1 MDTEMKN
8 AIQATDQ
15 ESQYDEKVKRLLGHK
30 HILAH
35 ILVKAVKEFSG
46 MEPNDVVQYIEGEPY
61 IGKVPTEPGLTN
73 IASNKTGERIVGFN
87 SENQEINEG
96 LVRFDIVFYVRMKD
110 GPAQIIV
117 NVEAQKDVP
126 SEYKLLNR
134 AVFYVCRLISS
145 QKERD
150 FVNTKYDDIKRVY
163 SIWICLNMK
172 ESSMEYVHLTKEKL
186 LGEYEWEG
194 GTELLNIVVIGLSNE
209 LPEHNEEYELHRLLG
224 ALLSMELNVE
234 EKLNIIEKEY
244 EMPVEARMREEVNS
258 MCNLGEGIRE
268 KALAEG
274 TAKGLREGTAKGLA
288 EGTAKGLLKGR
299 NEEKSSL
306 ILKMYRKKYPLQEIA
321 ELVGKSIEEVQE
333 VIESQK
339 PLLS

>member
-1 MDTEMKN
+1 MDTGMKN

-15 ESQYDEKVKRLLGHK
+15 ESQYDEKVKRLLGHKHK

-172 ESSMEYVHLTKEKL
+172 ENSMEYVHLTKEKL

-209 LPEHNEEYELHRLLG
+209 LPEHKEEYELHRLLG

-274 TAKGLREGTAKGLA
+274 TAKGL
-288 EGTAKGLLKGR
+288 LKGR
-299 NEEKSSL
+299 NEEKSDL

>member
-1 MDTEMKN
+1 
-8 AIQATDQ
+8 
-15 ESQYDEKVKRLLGHK
+15 
-30 HILAH
+30 
-35 ILVKAVKEFSG
+35 
-46 MEPNDVVQYIEGEPY
+46 
-61 IGKVPTEPGLTN
+61 
-73 IASNKTGERIVGFN
+73 
-87 SENQEINEG
+87 
-96 LVRFDIVFYVRMKD
+96 
-110 GPAQIIV
+110 
-117 NVEAQKDVP
+117 
-126 SEYKLLNR
+126 
-134 AVFYVCRLISS
+134 
-145 QKERD
+145 
-150 FVNTKYDDIKRVY
+150 
-163 SIWICLNMK
+163 
-172 ESSMEYVHLTKEKL
+172 MEYVHLTKEKL

-209 LPEHNEEYELHRLLG
+209 LPEHKEEYELHRLLG

-274 TAKGLREGTAKGLA
+274 TAKGLAEGTARGLREGTAKGLA

-333 VIESQK
+333 VIESQNHSCHK
-339 PLLS
+339 DI

>member
-1 MDTEMKN
+1 
-8 AIQATDQ
+8 
-15 ESQYDEKVKRLLGHK
+15 
-30 HILAH
+30 
-35 ILVKAVKEFSG
+35 
-46 MEPNDVVQYIEGEPY
+46 
-61 IGKVPTEPGLTN
+61 
-73 IASNKTGERIVGFN
+73 
-87 SENQEINEG
+87 
-96 LVRFDIVFYVRMKD
+96 
-110 GPAQIIV
+110 
-117 NVEAQKDVP
+117 
-126 SEYKLLNR
+126 
-134 AVFYVCRLISS
+134 
-145 QKERD
+145 
-150 FVNTKYDDIKRVY
+150 
-163 SIWICLNMK
+163 
-172 ESSMEYVHLTKEKL
+172 MEYIHLTKEKL

-194 GTELLNIVVIGLSNE
+194 GTELLNIVAIGLSNE
-209 LPEHNEEYELHRLLG
+209 LPEHKEEYELHRLLG

-274 TAKGLREGTAKGLA
+274 TAKGLAEGTARGLR

-299 NEEKSSL
+299 NEEKSDL

>member
-1 MDTEMKN
+1 
-8 AIQATDQ
+8 
-15 ESQYDEKVKRLLGHK
+15 
-30 HILAH
+30 
-35 ILVKAVKEFSG
+35 
-46 MEPNDVVQYIEGEPY
+46 
-61 IGKVPTEPGLTN
+61 
-73 IASNKTGERIVGFN
+73 
-87 SENQEINEG
+87 
-96 LVRFDIVFYVRMKD
+96 
-110 GPAQIIV
+110 
-117 NVEAQKDVP
+117 
-126 SEYKLLNR
+126 
-134 AVFYVCRLISS
+134 
-145 QKERD
+145 
-150 FVNTKYDDIKRVY
+150 
-163 SIWICLNMK
+163 
-172 ESSMEYVHLTKEKL
+172 MEYVHLTKEKL

-268 KALAEG
+268 KALVEG
-274 TAKGLREGTAKGLA
+274 TV
-288 EGTAKGLLKGR
+288 KGLLKGR
-299 NEEKSSL
+299 NEEKSDL